1 MKLSNAILRPGKVL
15 EVVDANGTIKV
26 SAPGLFSD
34 QDDPQLLPPVTPLL
48 LFHSN
53 QYSTPLVDD
62 EVWVLNFTDNTQQ
75 LYWFRKDNYIE
86 NNKDIQEEVNVEVLC
101 SRESGAGWATIYFS
115 DDSGWYI
122 KNDKTF
128 IQLDP
133 DGNIKLKNP
142 NAHRC
147 IEINSNNISIGSE
160 GESAHPAC
168 FGDITADL
176 LWKIYMTFNA
186 LKTASAANPMTA
198 HLGAAINMVGDWSGD
213 ISKIKSGHVT
223 ID

>member
-15 EVVDANGTIKV
+15 EVVDTNGTIKV

-34 QDDPQLLPPVTPLL
+34 QDDPKLLPPVTPLL

-53 QYSTPLVDD
+53 QYSTPIVGN

-75 LYWFRKDNYIE
+75 LYWFRKDNYVE
-86 NNKDIQEEVNVEVLC
+86 NNLDIQEETNVEILC
-101 SRESGAGWATIYFS
+101 NKESGMGWATIYFS

-122 KNDKTF
+122 RNDQTF

-133 DGNIKLKNP
+133 DGNIKLKHP
-142 NAHRC
+142 SAHRC
-147 IEINSNNISIGSE
+147 IDINSNNISIGSE

-168 FGDITADL
+168 LGDETADI

-186 LKTASAANPMTA
+186 IKVASAANPFTA
-198 HLGAAINMVGDWSGD
+198 HLSAAINMVDDWSGD
-213 ISKIKSGHVT
+213 IPYVKSQHVT